1 MDKHLVRAL
10 LIHYGA
16 GMSEERKAGRG
27 STGQDLSRGF
37 GEQGWLASLLRDA
50 TGVDDVV
57 PETRPDADA
66 AVMVRIDRAIGSQST
81 ERLSLWWRAG
91 GLALGTWPA

>member
-1 MDKHLVRAL
+1 MVVLRLVQAL

-16 GMSEERKAGRG
+16 VMSEERNAVRG
-27 STGQDLSRGF
+27 SAGQHLSGGF

-57 PETRPDADA
+57 REMRPDADA
-66 AVMVRIDRAIGSQST
+66 SVMVRIDRAIGSQST
-81 ERLSLWWRAG
+81 ERLSLWWRAE
-91 GLALGTWPA
+91 GLALGT